1 MLLVSM
7 INHVSGISHVIN
19 CEVQVWPPVLA
30 PLGLVVEN
38 SDHETQIIFSRHYGE
53 DLNYTLSCY
62 CCIFRLR

>member
-38 SDHETQIIFSRHYGE
+38 SDHETQMIFGCQYGK
-53 DLNYTLSCY
+53 DLNYTEPCY
-62 CCIFRLR
+62 RCIFRFW